1 MVQDFFTFVATVLEA
16 AQRAWRL
23 DSGVLA
29 WVDQQPLPLYTAVWV
44 AILAGASTLVGNSV
58 VLFINRVKG
67 LRFWFSI
74 FLNGLA
80 LALLYAVQ
88 ASVIFVAGLVIVGRG
103 PSLRDITLAV
113 MLSTAPMIFGFFV
126 LIPFLGPGIAHL
138 LQVWSFLAL
147 WAVVAASYGQG
158 RWIGL
163 WITVVGWS
171 VMQVLS
177 WAFAKPVTWAGDRI
191 WRLVTGKPSML
202 TGHDVLSGHPF
213 MPVALDALQPR
224 PGDGR

>member
-1 MVQDFFTFVATVLEA
+1 MVVDFFTFVATVLEA

-23 DSGVLA
+23 DPGVLA
-29 WVDQQPLPLYTAVWV
+29 WVDQKPLPLYTAIWV
-44 AILAGASTLVGNSV
+44 AILAGASTLLGNSV
-58 VLFINRVKG
+58 VLFINRVQG

-88 ASVIFVAGLVIVGRG
+88 AVTIFVAGLVVVGRG

-126 LIPFLGPGIAHL
+126 LIPFAGPGIARI

-158 RWIGL
+158 RWVGL
-163 WITVVGWS
+163 LITVIGWGL
-171 VMQVLS
+171 MQLLS
-177 WAFAKPVTWAGDRI
+177 WAFARPVTWAGDRI
-191 WRLVTGKPSML
+191 WSFRRLL
-202 TGHDVLSGHPF
+202 
-213 MPVALDALQPR
+213 
-224 PGDGR
+224 